1 MCMDGEDPRQSG
13 GVTEGPCGGAG
24 RGHPERPCSRH
35 GAARRGPACGAGCSG
50 DAPGS
55 AQKDPR
61 GGGWAGA
68 HRDQGTH
75 RDHPCDTPACWPRGP
90 GCLKRQGL
98 GDTWRS
104 PSPGLRPNRVGILMG
119 VYGETPPPPP
129 PGRDGTGHMLQP
141 PSRDEQGSTHTLKW
155 GRGTWKGAAGGQGCP
170 NDDPSAEHMDSGAHG
185 AGEEGGGQKEK
196 WGRQRCAGGGKY
208 TAELPSPKGGG
219 QGSLSER
226 GVLGGGAQG

>member
-104 PSPGLRPNRVGILMG
+104 PSPGLRPNRVGRLMG
-119 VYGETPPPPP
+119 VYGETPPPPHP
-129 PGRDGTGHMLQP
+129 PLQRWDRAHVAAPQQGRAGEHPHFEVGQGHM
-141 PSRDEQGSTHTLKW
+141 E
-155 GRGTWKGAAGGQGCP
+155 GCCR
-170 NDDPSAEHMDSGAHG
+170 G
-185 AGEEGGGQKEK
+185 AGV
-196 WGRQRCAGGGKY
+196 
-208 TAELPSPKGGG
+208 PK
-219 QGSLSER
+219 
-226 GVLGGGAQG
+226 